1 MATKQCKKMYLQRKR
16 INFAEIEKFRLPI
29 YHRTG
34 KVKYVSFYV
43 LDPESVLKGNPQ
55 LKRIRKRFDHYR
67 TAKER
72 DEAALRFREEIS
84 AKLKSGW
91 NPLISESANKGFVS
105 FDEAVGQYIRHLTK
119 LYKEHAVK
127 EKTYVDYSNRLKWF
141 CEYNDYRPDKAVYM
155 YQVDRAY
162 IEGFLDYVYI
172 DRDTSSR
179 TRNNYLRWVSS
190 FCTWLV
196 NKGYVKENPTIG
208 ISLIREEEK
217 KRKTLTKANL
227 KEMKEYLQENN
238 PDYLLACMVHYYT
251 LIRPGELA
259 GIRLYDVSI
268 KEQTI
273 YVGKEI
279 SKNRKDAKVTVPRKV
294 LQMMI
299 ERGVFNHPS
308 HYYLFGKRF
317 VPSEEKANGRIFR
330 EEWARMRKALHWPD
344 SLQFYSLKDT
354 GITNAIDR
362 VGLTVVKDQARH
374 SSIDIT
380 NKYIRK
386 EQMKAHP
393 EYLDY
398 DGDL

>member
-1 MATKQCKKMYLQRKR
+1 MCSSRKR
-16 INFAEIEKFRLPI
+16 ISFAGIEKFRLPV
-29 YHRTG
+29 YHRKG

-43 LDPESVLKGNPQ
+43 LDPESIIKGEPKM
-55 LKRIRKRFDHYR
+55 KRIRKRFDRYK
-67 TAKER
+67 TVKER
-72 DEAALRFREEIS
+72 DEAALRFREEVS

-91 NPLISESANKGFVS
+91 NPLIAESANRGFTS
-105 FDEAVGQYIRHLTK
+105 FDDAVGQYIRHLTK
-119 LYKEHAVK
+119 LNKEHALK
-127 EKTYVDYSNRLKWF
+127 DKTLVDYRNRLERF
-141 CEYNDYRPDKAVYM
+141 CEYKEERPEKIIYI
-155 YQVDRAY
+155 YQVDRVFV
-162 IEGFLDYVYI
+162 EGFLDYVYL

-179 TRNNYLRWVSS
+179 TRNNYQRWVSS

-196 NKGYVKENPTIG
+196 NKGFLKENPTVG
-208 ISLIREEEK
+208 IALIREEEK
-217 KRKTLTKANL
+217 KRGTLTKANL
-227 KEMKEYLQENN
+227 KEMKEYLQDKN
-238 PDYLLACMVHYYT
+238 PDFLLACMVHYYT

-259 GIRLYDVSI
+259 AIRLDDVSI

-273 YVGKEI
+273 YIGKEI

-299 ERGVFNHPS
+299 GRGVFNHPS

-317 VPSEEKANGRIFR
+317 VPSEEKADGRIFR

>member
-1 MATKQCKKMYLQRKR
+1 MCSSKKR
-16 INFAEIEKFRLPI
+16 IRFAEIEKFKLPV
-29 YHRTG
+29 YHRKG

-43 LDPESVLKGNPQ
+43 VDPESIINGEPKM
-55 LKRIRKRFDHYR
+55 KRIRKRFDHYPS
-67 TAKER
+67 AKER
-72 DEAALRFREEIS
+72 DDAALRFREEIS
-84 AKLKSGW
+84 RKLKSGW
-91 NPLISESANKGFVS
+91 NPLIAESANKGFEL
-105 FDEAVGQYIRHLTK
+105 FDDVIGQYIRHIGK
-119 LYKEHAVK
+119 LLKEHAMK
-127 EKTYVDYSNRLKWF
+127 EKTHVDYNNRLK
-141 CEYNDYRPDKAVYM
+141 CLHEYNEWRPDKAVYA
-155 YQVDRAY
+155 YQVNRTY

-190 FCTWLV
+190 FCTWMM
-196 NKGYVKENPTIG
+196 NKGFIKENPAMG
-208 ISLIREEEK
+208 IALIREEEK
-217 KRKTLTKANL
+217 RRKTLTKTNL
-227 KEMKEYLQENN
+227 KEMKEYLQETN
-238 PDYLLACMVHYYT
+238 PDFLLACMVHYYT

-259 GIRLYDVSI
+259 AIRLDDISI

-279 SKNRKDAKVTVPRKV
+279 SKNRKDAKVTIPRKV

-308 HYYLFGKRF
+308 HHYLFGKKF
-317 VPSEEKANGRIFR
+317 VPSEEKADGRIFR

-344 SLQFYSLKDT
+344 NLQFYSLKDT
-354 GITNAIDR
+354 GITDAIDR